1 MLALVLSALKGGQ
14 PPNCILGTLHSQ
26 YKWKQRKSHPARS
39 SRNWRTTSIR
49 SICRPVIRLWAECHR
64 YQGVNHHFRHTF
76 ASPNHPPKKKT
87 APRVP
92 RIPTPNA
99 GDQYP
104 RTGNRYPRYDK
115 YLEAEVNMR
124 HGLVRFTLSGA
135 NRTSKFE
142 IANTPITAHMK

>member
-1 MLALVLSALKGGQ
+1 M
-14 PPNCILGTLHSQ
+14 LGTLHSQ

-64 YQGVNHHFRHTF
+64 YKGRQPPFSSHLRKSNRL
-76 ASPNHPPKKKT
+76 PKKKT
-87 APRVP
+87 APIAP

-104 RTGNRYPRYDK
+104 SAGNRYPRYDK
-115 YLEAEVNMR
+115 YREVEVNMR
-124 HGLVRFTLSGA
+124 HSLVRFTLSGA

-142 IANTPITAHMK
+142 IANTPMTAHMK